1 MLAVVH
7 EDYKKL
13 NASGGTTVILSD
25 HWYMDCCFSKIIYL
39 IFLFG
44 SLLQYATL
52 NRNYDFPLTL
62 LPSHLAVCTK
72 QV

>member
-25 HWYMDCCFSKIIYL
+25 HWYMDCCFSKIIWSF
-39 IFLFG
+39 FLGLF
-44 SLLQYATL
+44 S
-52 NRNYDFPLTL
+52 NM
-62 LPSHLAVCTK
+62 
-72 QV
+72 

>member
-25 HWYMDCCFSKIIYL
+25 HWYMDCCFSKIIWSFFLGLFSNMQHL
-39 IFLFG
+39 IETMIF
-44 SLLQYATL
+44 
-52 NRNYDFPLTL
+52 
-62 LPSHLAVCTK
+62 H
-72 QV
+72 